1 MQKAEDEGCLA
12 QWMREMCLN
21 DIFFLGVYVLGRT
34 DLDHI
39 KRPDGTVKYRDWLY
53 ERCQEVQAAPD
64 GFIDIWSRDHYKQNL
79 LTEDIFTP
87 TGWRKFGDLEIGDYV
102 FAPNGKAIKVLAR
115 TPIETD
121 PEQYNLTFKTFQDS
135 QECSIQ
141 AGSEHLW
148 DVTYTK
154 REVSKDIY
162 EEKLL
167 NSKEIYEYTKSEKSK
182 KRHRWLKIP
191 FHKALE
197 YEVKKLKIDPY
208 TLGVWLGDGVCR
220 TSCVVNGNEEII
232 SKFKKGKVSRQGNTK
247 KFTILGL
254 ITKLKAV
261 GLGAIASDEKFIPEE
276 YFTASIEQRLALIR
290 GLMDTD
296 GCVTKKGSLRYGTV
310 SKTLADGLVRI
321 LQTFDVVVAT
331 SEGKTPKGSKFY
343 NLTFSQNEYCFFS
356 TRHHKSK
363 LVERTLDYNY
373 WYIKDVQRVKSKPS
387 RCIQVEGGR
396 YLIGKKLI
404 STHNSTIFTFLK
416 TIQDVLRDPEI
427 TCCIYSYS
435 SSAATNFLKQIKGVL
450 ESNKK
455 LIKLFPGILFED
467 VTKPHWI
474 DEKGQQRRMIW
485 SERGI
490 RVKRKSN
497 AKENTVEASGLVI
510 GQRTGGHF
518 NLLIYDDVVTPDSVT
533 SPEMIKKTT
542 EQWRMSLNTG
552 SSGNLRIRILGT
564 RYHYADTYQTII
576 DSGYAPLRLYP
587 CVYKNGAPV
596 LYDRDVIEAKKKA
609 MGSAVFASQMMCD
622 PKQASTMGF
631 KREWIRTWSA
641 DNITNLNIYI
651 IVDPAGTMKKRSD
664 YSAFWVI
671 GCGADKNYYII
682 DLIRDK
688 FDLTGKTN
696 TLFELMRRY
705 TAGSRKPQVF
715 YE

>member
-1 MQKAEDEGCLA
+1 MLTRIEYHQEIARLMQKAEDEGCLA

-64 GFIDIWSRDHYKQNL
+64 GFIDIWSRDHYK
-79 LTEDIFTP
+79 
-87 TGWRKFGDLEIGDYV
+87 
-102 FAPNGKAIKVLAR
+102 
-115 TPIETD
+115 
-121 PEQYNLTFKTFQDS
+121 
-135 QECSIQ
+135 
-141 AGSEHLW
+141 
-148 DVTYTK
+148 
-154 REVSKDIY
+154 
-162 EEKLL
+162 
-167 NSKEIYEYTKSEKSK
+167 
-182 KRHRWLKIP
+182 
-191 FHKALE
+191 
-197 YEVKKLKIDPY
+197 
-208 TLGVWLGDGVCR
+208 
-220 TSCVVNGNEEII
+220 
-232 SKFKKGKVSRQGNTK
+232 
-247 KFTILGL
+247 
-254 ITKLKAV
+254 
-261 GLGAIASDEKFIPEE
+261 
-276 YFTASIEQRLALIR
+276 
-290 GLMDTD
+290 
-296 GCVTKKGSLRYGTV
+296 
-310 SKTLADGLVRI
+310 
-321 LQTFDVVVAT
+321 
-331 SEGKTPKGSKFY
+331 
-343 NLTFSQNEYCFFS
+343 
-356 TRHHKSK
+356 
-363 LVERTLDYNY
+363 
-373 WYIKDVQRVKSKPS
+373 
-387 RCIQVEGGR
+387 
-396 YLIGKKLI
+396 
-404 STHNSTIFTFLK
+404 STIFTFLK

-576 DSGYAPLRLYP
+576 DSGYATLRLYP

-705 TAGSRKPQVF
+705 TTGSRKPQVF
-715 YE
+715 YEKAAMQSDIEHIEYVMDKINYRFSITPAIASAPKGQRIEALEPLFREARIWMPSACWHVNWEGMREDMLSTFKFDEYLAYPFAGHDDALDALSRIADAETGANMAFPDAASIEDKQRSMLISRGMKLKDVITLDYEPM